1 MGDRG
6 NVEVVGRDGSSIFF
20 YSHWG
25 ASHLATTV
33 AEALNSEA
41 GRARRSDDD
50 YLNRIIF
57 CRMITAVGGSLEDET
72 GFGIGTEP
80 AGDAWL
86 RVVIDHRNKT
96 VRVIGHNAFPEMEM
110 SFDKFIVG
118 VGVAIGEGVMV

>member
-6 NVEVVGRDGSSIFF
+6 NVEVIGRDGSSIFF

-25 ASHLATTV
+25 ASCLVTTV
-33 AEALNSEA
+33 AEALDSDA
-41 GRARRSDDD
+41 GRARRNDDD

-57 CRMITAVGGSLEDET
+57 CRMIAAVGGSLEDEM
-72 GFGIGTEP
+72 GFGIGTQP

-86 RVVIDHRNKT
+86 RVVVDHRNKT
-96 VRVIGHNAFPEMEM
+96 VKVIGHDEFPEMEM

-118 VGVAIGEGVMV
+118 VGVAIDEGVMV